1 MKLFLITALALG
13 TSLPAEANSFQS
25 GFSTSRVCTR
35 MEYRE
40 EYVPGT
46 HRKPGYIRTFK
57 ERVKVPCRNQARVT
71 QPTYRSAPYQRFDNN
86 DCSDGTV
93 MGGILGGG
101 IATSISR
108 GKDRWWAIPA
118 GIFGGSMLGCQID
131 GG

>member
-1 MKLFLITALALG
+1 MKLLLITTLALG

-25 GFSTSRVCTR
+25 GYSTSRVCTR

-46 HRKPGYIRTFK
+46 HRKPGYIKTFK
-57 ERVKVPCRNQARVT
+57 ERVKVPCRNQARFT
-71 QPTYRSAPYQRFDNN
+71 QPIYRPTPDQRIDNN
-86 DCSDGTV
+86 DCTDGTF

-101 IATSISR
+101 IATAISR

-118 GIFGGSMLGCQID
+118 GIFSGSMIGCQVD